1 MSAAPSSVRALP
13 FGFAALLLAFLVA
26 AHTVVAQDA
35 AGGVNDVL
43 MLTTTAPEVAEDA
56 DYGLLLREVGRQA
69 LLIAAREQ
77 LHLPTRDEAIGDPV
91 PAEARPFDVSV
102 LVRPKAAYRLR
113 LSREGKVLWEK
124 ELPIEQRGGLA
135 VDINQL
141 VDKVEALSRG
151 EMVTAL
157 KKAGLAPRASEAH
170 PAGGRLPGEAESL
183 LWQMTFLAQF

>member
-35 AGGVNDVL
+35 AGGVNDMM
-43 MLTTTAPEVAEDA
+43 MLTTSPPETAKDA

-91 PAEARPFDVSV
+91 PAEARPFDASV
-102 LVRPKAAYRLR
+102 LVRPKASYRIR
-113 LSREGKVLWEK
+113 LSRDGNVAWEK
-124 ELPIEQRGGLA
+124 EIPIEQRGKA
-135 VDINQL
+135 AADIDQ
-141 VDKVEALSRG
+141 VVEKFEALSRG
-151 EMVTAL
+151 ELVAAL
-157 KKAGLAPRASEAH
+157 KKAGLAPH
-170 PAGGRLPGEAESL
+170 PAA
-183 LWQMTFLAQF
+183 AQVA